1 MGVKHMLQNQINHL
15 RELNTITLC
24 GVKISITENVDY
36 YLFDKWNAYYT
47 DYLEFINGNK
57 SQRDYKN
64 CDLMVL
70 NAVVE
75 YLQLFIDKI
84 ISEQSV
90 YGL

>member
-1 MGVKHMLQNQINHL
+1 MLKNKINHL
-15 RELNTITLC
+15 WELNTITLC